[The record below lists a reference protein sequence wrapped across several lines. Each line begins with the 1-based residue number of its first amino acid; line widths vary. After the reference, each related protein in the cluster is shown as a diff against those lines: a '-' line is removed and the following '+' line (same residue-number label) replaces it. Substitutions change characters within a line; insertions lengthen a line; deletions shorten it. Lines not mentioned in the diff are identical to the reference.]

1 MSVVLSSKSS
11 HPPTPEQQQ
20 IIEAIRPSSGFHSV
34 MVEAGAG
41 CAKTTTLEMSASQ
54 VKIPALALAFNK
66 RIQLELGNRLP
77 GNFTCKTMNAL
88 GHAAFA
94 RATGLNLK
102 LDDRKVGKIVTEVCK
117 SRKINLS
124 SDEWDGARML
134 VREAQ
139 IQGLV
144 PSGCGPETLVEDTP
158 EGWRE
163 LLSSS
168 TSDMDLSDFEFIWEI
183 ARETLIESLRLSR
196 LGIITFDDQI
206 YCSTLIS
213 GQFGKFPFIFLDE
226 DQDLNPLQIR
236 MVVKS
241 MRADAR
247 ILAVGDIHQSIYA
260 FRGAVGQAA
269 EQLKLFTTRPSWTD
283 LPLMTSFRVPQLIA
297 ERQRQHV
304 PLFRAHGANASGAIV
319 QLGSSHHRKPWE
331 PELGALLDYDETPQY
346 LGWTW
351 EDLTDSLPDPH
362 TELAILCRN
371 NAPLLGMAFALIRQG
386 IGCKMAGRD
395 IGKGL
400 VSLVR
405 KIARDENTPAD
416 IVRGRLED
424 WLESE
429 RTKAEANGR
438 PDLADRAEDKAECI
452 IAVLDGTEARDSG
465 QLCRQIEYLFAK
477 EQGLVTL
484 SSIHRA
490 KGLEWPAVL
499 LLDPWRM
506 PHPRAI
512 KAGGRAL
519 EQEHN
524 LRYVA
529 ETRTKHTLMFA
540 NLEHFS

>member
-1 MSVVLSSKSS
+1 MSAVLNRLTS
-11 HPPTPEQQQ
+11 HPPTPEQQL
-20 IIEAIRPSSGFHSV
+20 IIDAIRPSSGSHSV

-41 CAKTTTLEMSASQ
+41 CAKTTTLEMSAAN
-54 VKIPALALAFNK
+54 VRVPALALAFNK
-66 RIQLELGNRLP
+66 RIQTELGARLP

-102 LDDRKVGKIVTEVCK
+102 IDDRKIGRIITEISK
-117 SRKINLS
+117 ARRMNLT
-124 SDEWDGARML
+124 SDQWDGARML

-144 PSGCGPETLVEDTP
+144 PNGCGPESLVDDTP

-163 LLSSS
+163 LLSSAS
-168 TSDMDLSDFEFIWEI
+168 SDLDIDDFDYIWET
-183 ARETLIESLRLSR
+183 ARESLIESLRLAR

-213 GQFGKFPFIFLDE
+213 GQFGRFPFIFLDE

-241 MRADAR
+241 MRQDSR
-247 ILAVGDIHQSIYA
+247 ILAVGDVHQSIYA

-283 LPLMTSFRVPQLIA
+283 LPLMTSFRVPQLVA
-297 ERQRQHV
+297 DRQRAHV
-304 PLFRAHGANASGAIV
+304 PLFRAHGANPSGAIF
-319 QLGSSHHRKPWE
+319 QLGSSHHRLPWE
-331 PELGALLDYDETPQY
+331 PDPIEYETPDQQHH
-346 LGWTW
+346 GWTW
-351 EDLTDSLPDPH
+351 EDVLDALPDPH
-362 TELAILCRN
+362 TDLAVLCRN
-371 NAPLLGMAFALIRQG
+371 NAPLLSLAFALIRRG
-386 IGCKMAGRD
+386 IGVKMAGRD
-395 IGKGL
+395 LGKGL
-400 VSLVR
+400 VALVK
-405 KIARDENTPAD
+405 KIARDESTPAD
-416 IVRGRLED
+416 TVRGRLD
-424 WLESE
+424 AWLLSE

-452 IAVLDGTEARDSG
+452 IAVLDGTLARDAG
-465 QLCRQIEYLFAK
+465 QLCRQIERLFAR

-506 PHPRAI
+506 PHKRAL
-512 KAGGRAL
+512 ASGGRAL

-540 NLEHFS
+540 NLEHFQ